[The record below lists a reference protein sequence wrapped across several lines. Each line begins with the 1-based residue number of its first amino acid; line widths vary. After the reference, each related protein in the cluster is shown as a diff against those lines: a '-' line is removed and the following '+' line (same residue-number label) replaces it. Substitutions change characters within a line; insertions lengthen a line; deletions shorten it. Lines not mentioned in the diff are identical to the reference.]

1 LTPGTQQAFYWRQGS
16 QGKPARLFLNMSKEF
31 SRAGYPLAVDL
42 PAHLRIVTPVTTLAD
57 YVESLPAM
65 DSLQYL
71 TWHAGILQCR
81 IERGLLPWGSS
92 AAPVVSHS
100 PAAAPVVTPA
110 QVVTPSDVAA
120 LPILMLQEQTGIEAF
135 ETELRTVDGLIRESR
150 RIQDPVF
157 EAAFMR
163 RRAGIVQAM
172 EAHRLGR
179 VIAEPL
185 LSELLDDDE
194 SDGNDGSIVN
204 IEDSDSDSDS
214 DAEFNQMQQES
225 LQADTNRNGGLSV
238 LLMRGAT
245 TLMEDVG
252 EDAGVCT
259 ICQETLVDGQPRSI
273 NACGHVF
280 HTECLLRLVQDVNRC
295 PNCNGLIAVTGDAA
309 ELSAVRTMHA
319 LALTELRTETSALR
333 ASQKAHDRDMSQMMR
348 ECRASA
354 EESG

>member
-1 LTPGTQQAFYWRQGS
+1 
-16 QGKPARLFLNMSKEF
+16 
-31 SRAGYPLAVDL
+31 
-42 PAHLRIVTPVTTLAD
+42 
-57 YVESLPAM
+57 
-65 DSLQYL
+65 
-71 TWHAGILQCR
+71 
-81 IERGLLPWGSS
+81 
-92 AAPVVSHS
+92 
-100 PAAAPVVTPA
+100 
-110 QVVTPSDVAA
+110 
-120 LPILMLQEQTGIEAF
+120 
-135 ETELRTVDGLIRESR
+135 
-150 RIQDPVF
+150 
-157 EAAFMR
+157 
-163 RRAGIVQAM
+163 
-172 EAHRLGR
+172 

-185 LSELLDDDE
+185 L
-194 SDGNDGSIVN
+194 NDGSIVN
-204 IEDSDSDSDS
+204 IEDSDSYLDSGSYSDS